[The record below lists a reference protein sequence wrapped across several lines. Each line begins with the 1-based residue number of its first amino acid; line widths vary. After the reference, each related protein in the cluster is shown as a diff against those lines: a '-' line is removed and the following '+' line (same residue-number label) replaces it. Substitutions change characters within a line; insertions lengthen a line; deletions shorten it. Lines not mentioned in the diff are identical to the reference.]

1 MLCQIVILINL
12 DKKPKTW

>member
-12 DKKPKTW
+12 DKKSKTW